1 MRSAPTNL
9 VKIIAEELAEPV
21 APDVA
26 ALVAALER
34 DHGSSFKG
42 ALFYGSCLR
51 DGTLDER
58 IADFYLL
65 VGSYRTFYSSWLA
78 AAGNAAL
85 PPNVFYYET
94 EEGGKTLR
102 AKVAVLSLQDL
113 ARGTTPRSFLSYLW
127 GRFAQPVRLL
137 RPADTGVENHVATA
151 LGSAVVTLLRR
162 ALPLMPARF
171 TATEIWQK
179 SLMESYRTELRAER
193 KTRADELVARDGE
206 RYERLTRAVTEGRAL
221 PGARRRGD
229 GGFEHQPSWGAALRC
244 RLAWWLRRVAGK
256 TLHVLRLVKAA
267 FTFENGLDYLLWK
280 IERHS
285 GETVTVSDW
294 QRRHPLL
301 AAPGIA
307 LRLYRRGA
315 FR

>member
-9 VKIIAEELAEPV
+9 VKIVAEELAQPV
-21 APDVA
+21 APDVET
-26 ALVAALER
+26 LVAALER
-34 DHGSSFKG
+34 DHGRSFKG

-51 DGTLDER
+51 DGTLDDR

-65 VGSYRTFYSSWLA
+65 VGSYRAFYSSWLA

-102 AKVAVLSLQDL
+102 AKVAVLSLEDL
-113 ARGTTPRSFLSYLW
+113 ARGTTARSFLSYLW

-137 RPADTGVENHVATA
+137 RPADKGVETHVATA

-162 ALPLMPARF
+162 TLPLMAARF
-171 TATEIWQK
+171 TATEIWHRA
-179 SLMESYRTELRAER
+179 LMESYRTELRAER
-193 KTRADELVARDGE
+193 KSRADELVARDSE

-229 GGFEHQPSWGAALRC
+229 GGFEHQPSWGAAVRC
-244 RLAWWLRRVAGK
+244 KLAWRLRRVAGK

-285 GETVTVSDW
+285 GETVAVSDW

-307 LRLYRRGA
+307 LRLYRKGA